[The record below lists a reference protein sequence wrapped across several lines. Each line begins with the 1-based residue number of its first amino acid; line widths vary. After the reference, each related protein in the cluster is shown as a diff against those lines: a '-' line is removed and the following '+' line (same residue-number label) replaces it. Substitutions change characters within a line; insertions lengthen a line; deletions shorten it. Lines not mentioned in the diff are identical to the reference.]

1 MPPETALLES
11 RALRDS
17 VIERTDALDKVKVLS
32 MLPDGV
38 HVTTRIVAT
47 YFEVGEEAI
56 KSLAKRHREE
66 FHSNGMHTLRGPDL
80 QSFHRSN
87 VDLWDSSYPQ
97 AITQL
102 TLYPRRA
109 VLNVAML
116 LRDSDIARRVRM
128 YLLDVEE
135 RVRAGRESGPERL
148 PLEQILTERLLEGPI
163 GTRLDAVESRLAD
176 VGSALRELAPWL
188 ARMSARLDGMDQR
201 LDAHGRVICAMS
213 ERLCD
218 LGEDMKEVRRDVARL
233 KAAAEPRRSA
243 RGKGRRRR

>member
-17 VIERTDALDKVKVLS
+17 VIERTDVLDKVKILA

-38 HVTTRIVAT
+38 HVTTRIVAA

-80 QSFHRSN
+80 QVFERSN
-87 VDLWDSSYPQ
+87 LDLSDSSYPQ
-97 AITQL
+97 GRAHL

-116 LRDSDIARRVRM
+116 LRDSDIARRVRT

-135 RVRAGRESGPERL
+135 RTRAGRQSGAGRV

-163 GTRLDAVESRLAD
+163 GTRLDAVESRLTD
-176 VGSALRELAPWL
+176 VGSALRELTPWL
-188 ARMSARLDGMDQR
+188 ARVSARLDGMDRR
-201 LDAHGRVICAMS
+201 LDAQGRVICAMS

-233 KAAAEPRRSA
+233 QASAGTGAA